1 MYRITNISFQAQ
13 SWFYVFKCI
22 FPWHVNLKLYER
34 LESVKKDVLLV
45 TDNRPIST
53 KTETLLALW
62 TTVPLAFLYKV
73 LNSWFCFVLHVFLGD
88 NTIISTVIIFIFFFF
103 LNSICLP
110 GRESF
115 FLFFFFLN
123 DYHFTLLL
131 LLQRFY
137 SFSPILFTNTA
148 SLLESHCLARI
159 KTSVWPSFRGKK

>member
-1 MYRITNISFQAQ
+1 MYCLLQIT
-13 SWFYVFKCI
+13 
-22 FPWHVNLKLYER
+22 
-34 LESVKKDVLLV
+34 
-45 TDNRPIST
+45 PIST

-73 LNSWFCFVLHVFLGD
+73 LNSWFCFVLHIFLGD
-88 NTIISTVIIFIFFFF
+88 NTIISTVIIFIFFF
-103 LNSICLP
+103 SEQYLP
-110 GRESF
+110 TWQGILFS
-115 FLFFFFLN
+115 FFFFLN